1 MQKRMAVS
9 TFPDINLHEDNKEVV
24 KFVLCAANSM
34 YPLKDSKVFVHWI
47 ADMAEEMYNEGD
59 LEQGDQGIHPFKDKA
74 KGNIFLLMKGYVE
87 VIGSPLN
94 IQLSKLCPQNIQD
107 KIKEALNG
115 SMEFLQKKFEEY
127 SKVLLEKG
135 KAYKELYEDRS
146 LLSASRRSENKSMK
160 ISLKSS
166 QRSGKKSSGH

>member
-9 TFPDINLHEDNKEVV
+9 SFPDINLHDDNKEMVR
-24 KFVLCAANSM
+24 FIMCSANSM
-34 YPLKDSKVFVHWI
+34 YPLKDSKVLMNWV

-59 LEQGDQGIHPFKDKA
+59 LEQGDQEVNLFKDKT
-74 KGNIFLLMKGYVE
+74 KGNIFLLMKGYIE
-87 VIGSPLN
+87 VIALPLN
-94 IQLSKLCPQNIQD
+94 IQMSKLCPQNMQD
-107 KIKEALNG
+107 KIAETVAT

-127 SKVLLEKG
+127 SKVLIEKG

-146 LLSASRRSENKSMK
+146 LLSASRKSENKSMK

-166 QRSGKKSSGH
+166 QRSGKKNSGH